1 MSGFPIVP
9 KVEFIDA
16 IEIESDD
23 EPTFV
28 APQIEAP
35 FGPAIVLN

>member
-1 MSGFPIVP
+1 MSQFPMVP

-16 IEIESDD
+16 IEVESD
-23 EPTFV
+23 EEV
-28 APQIEAP
+28 ILAPQIEAP